1 MLRIY
6 TSLLKHLNKRTIFPL
21 ISAAAVVLLTVIY
34 LLLRPGGL
42 IRSIGPGRVRA
53 DSGVHL
59 VMGTF
64 ARVVAI
70 TDDVAT
76 GNQCVESALDEI
88 HNVDN
93 LMSDYKE
100 DSEITR
106 INRNA
111 FARPVKVGL
120 ATFEVI
126 ERSVEFSRLTDG
138 AFDVTVGPFVKLF
151 RTARDTGQAP
161 TPEQIAD
168 AKAKV
173 GYEKLVLNDEEKTI
187 RFTVEGM
194 SLDLGGIAKG
204 YAVDKAIEA
213 VQKLGAL
220 GAMVDLGGNVRC
232 FGTPPQGKKTWT
244 IGLQDPNTDNAAAS
258 GLLLKL
264 HLSHESVATSGDY
277 QQFAI
282 IDGKKQSHIIDRRT
296 GKGAEGLSSVTII
309 APNATDADALST
321 AVSVLGPQKGLE
333 LIESMPDTAAILVS
347 PAPEYKITKSS
358 TAEKFIQ

>member
-1 MLRIY
+1 M
-6 TSLLKHLNKRTIFPL
+6 NKRMIFPL
-21 ISAAAVVLLTVIY
+21 IAAIAVVLLTIIY
-34 LLLRPGGL
+34 LLLRPGGP
-42 IRSIGPGRVRA
+42 IRNVGPNLVKA

-70 TDDVAT
+70 TDDIAT

-106 INRNA
+106 VNKNA
-111 FARPVKVGL
+111 FARPVKVGP

-126 ERSVEFSRLTDG
+126 LRSIEFSRLTDG
-138 AFDVTVGPFVKLF
+138 AFDITVGPFVKLF
-151 RTARDTGQAP
+151 RTARDTGKAP

-173 GYEKLVLNDEEKTI
+173 GYEKLLLNETDQTV

-232 FGTPPQGKKTWT
+232 FGSPPKGRDKWLV
-244 IGLQDPNTDNAAAS
+244 GLQDPNTDDLARP

-264 HLSHESVATSGDY
+264 QVSHAAVATSGDY

-309 APNATDADALST
+309 APNAADADALST
-321 AVSVLGPQKGLE
+321 AVTVLGPQKGLE
-333 LIESMPDTAAILVS
+333 LIESMPDTEAILVS

-358 TAEKFIQ
+358 AAEEYIE

>member
-1 MLRIY
+1 MNKKIIY
-6 TSLLKHLNKRTIFPL
+6 PL
-21 ISAAAVVLLTVIY
+21 IATAIVVLSISLY
-34 LLLRPGGL
+34 LLLRADGPIRKPGPHL
-42 IRSIGPGRVRA
+42 VKA

-70 TDDVAT
+70 TDDIAT

-111 FARPVKVGL
+111 FARPVKVGP

-126 ERSVEFSRLTDG
+126 LRSIEFSRLTDG
-138 AFDVTVGPFVKLF
+138 AFDITVGPFVKLF
-151 RTARDTGQAP
+151 RTTRDTGNAP

-173 GYEKLVLNDEEKTI
+173 GYEKLILNDEERTV

-220 GAMVDLGGNVRC
+220 GAMVDLGGHIRC
-232 FGTPPQGKKTWT
+232 FGTPPKGRDKWLV
-244 IGLQDPNTDNAAAS
+244 GLQDPNIDNSA
-258 GLLLKL
+258 GPGILLKL
-264 HLSHESVATSGDY
+264 QASHVAIVTSGDY

-309 APNATDADALST
+309 APNATDADALAT
-321 AVSVLGPQKGLE
+321 AVCVLGPQKGLK

-347 PAPEYKITKSS
+347 PAPEYKITKTSA
-358 TAEKFIQ
+358 AEKYIQ

>member
-1 MLRIY
+1 MNKKIIY
-6 TSLLKHLNKRTIFPL
+6 PL
-21 ISAAAVVLLTVIY
+21 IATAVVVLSISLY
-34 LLLRPGGL
+34 LLLRADGPIRKPGPRLVKVG
-42 IRSIGPGRVRA
+42 
-53 DSGVHL
+53 SGVHL

-64 ARVVAI
+64 AGVVAM
-70 TDDVAT
+70 TDDIAT
-76 GNQCVESALDEI
+76 GNQCIEAALDEI

-111 FARPVKVGL
+111 FARPVKVGP

-126 ERSVEFSRLTDG
+126 LRSIEFSRLTDG

-151 RTARDTGQAP
+151 RTARDTGIAP
-161 TPEQIAD
+161 TTEQIAD
-168 AKAKV
+168 AKARV
-173 GYEKLVLNDEEKTI
+173 GYEKLVLNHEERTV
-187 RFTVEGM
+187 RFTVKGM

-220 GAMVDLGGNVRC
+220 GAMVDLGGNIRC
-232 FGTPPQGKKTWT
+232 FGTPPQGRDKWFV
-244 IGLQDPNTDNAAAS
+244 GLQDPNTDNAA

-264 HLSHESVATSGDY
+264 RLSHESVATSGDY

-321 AVSVLGPQKGLE
+321 AVTVLGPQKGLE

-358 TAEKFIQ
+358 AAEKYIK